1 MRAWQ
6 LWCQDQPALH
16 PPLPTWKSLCLFS
29 DRRAASLSTCYTHY
43 LEAEGSKEEVL
54 GCRQLGLRAVS
65 LKGEQGPRRCSLVVS
80 LGSRPG
86 RRPISLTQPPLHGLL
101 QHKPPNWD
109 SGNAKPNTHCH
120 GSCSC
125 GDGRN
130 AAPSSAT
137 DPSPGTLPR
146 RGLDTAGAQP
156 FLIHSPTPGLQL
168 PRAASAGRAGW
179 TPRCPASQAL
189 NPRGRSSRWESLRQ
203 QLQRRTFPKLTTV
216 WASSAEAAPPR
227 RGGTRS
233 FRHRFQARQRCAC
246 PGAELE

>member
-1 MRAWQ
+1 MVSGSAS
-6 LWCQDQPALH
+6 PAPSAPYLEK
-16 PPLPTWKSLCLFS
+16 PLLVL
-29 DRRAASLSTCYTHY
+29 RRVASLSTCYTHY

-86 RRPISLTQPPLHGLL
+86 RRPTSLTQPPFHDLL

-109 SGNAKPNTHCH
+109 QGMPNQTLT
-120 GSCSC
+120 
-125 GDGRN
+125 
-130 AAPSSAT
+130 AT
-137 DPSPGTLPR
+137 GPARVEMGAMQPRLLPQTQSRDPAS
-146 RGLDTAGAQP
+146 AGARHRGSP
-156 FLIHSPTPGLQL
+156 DFLIHSPTPGLQL
-168 PRAASAGRAGW
+168 PRAKSAGRAGW

-203 QLQRRTFPKLTTV
+203 QLQRRTFPKLITV